1 MQRYHV
7 RLIATFD
14 RYIEA
19 TGPEQAEQMAIERCR
34 AAVEPLG
41 FPVQFHRSFDPH
53 LGKECQTYDPE
64 IMQVTLEF

>member
-7 RLIATFD
+7 RLIATLD

-34 AAVEPLG
+34 GALQGCCRALRLPCSVPQVLRSTLG
-41 FPVQFHRSFDPH
+41 
-53 LGKECQTYDPE
+53 
-64 IMQVTLEF
+64 